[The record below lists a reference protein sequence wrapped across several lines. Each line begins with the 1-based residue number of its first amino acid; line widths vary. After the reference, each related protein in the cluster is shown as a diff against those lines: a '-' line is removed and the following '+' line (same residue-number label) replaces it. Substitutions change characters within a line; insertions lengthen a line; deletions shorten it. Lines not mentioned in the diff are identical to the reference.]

1 MSSYA
6 NHMRRSHRSEKTHRT
21 SAASM
26 QRFSSLKGR
35 AGRGAAGGKRRQTLL
50 RPAAEG
56 RGELIGS
63 A

>member
-35 AGRGAAGGKRRQTLL
+35 AATAPLVANAGKHFFGRRRRDAQ
-50 RPAAEG
+50 
-56 RGELIGS
+56 S
-63 A
+63 

>member
-35 AGRGAAGGKRRQTLL
+35 AAAAPLVANAEKHFFGRRR
-50 RPAAEG
+50 RAAE
-56 RGELIGS
+56 S
-63 A
+63 